1 MKRFNLT
8 AFSVDHPWLVI
19 AIVAIITLGFA
30 IQFPKMK
37 PDTNPKHMLPDTS
50 DVRVWNDEVDKTFAL
65 YEDMIVLGI
74 VNEKS
79 VLNKET
85 LGKVQRITDEILKI
99 KGVAAR
105 DVNSFPTITNVTAE
119 KGMLRIYPLMTE
131 VPKTDKEIGHLR
143 KMLFE
148 NPLFINRII
157 SKDEKTTAIYVPL
170 EKGANGKEVA
180 DKIREVVKKEKGD
193 EKYYVAGE
201 PVARDTFG
209 AEMFKMMAVFAPIA
223 GMVMLIVRYLMFR
236 DLFLSIALMMDAM
249 MSIVWSMGLLIAFG
263 FPIHIMSSMAPV
275 FLMAIATDSMHIFN
289 EFYFRYREKRDKKA
303 AILETMKAVG
313 RPVRYTALAT
323 AAGFAVL
330 LFMNIV
336 PVQVFGGLVAF
347 GTVMLRVLSFSFI
360 PAMFMFVKESNI
372 EKASMDEDIET
383 SGTSRFLKGLA
394 GLGAHKPKTVVL
406 AGAAIF
412 LIAVFGIS
420 KTVVN
425 NNMVDWFEEKS
436 DIRVA
441 DNVMNKAL
449 GGTSLGYIV
458 ATSQEENFIK
468 TPESM
473 RYIDGLQ
480 RHIEKLS
487 VVGKTTSVV
496 DYVKRINRVL
506 HDDDPKYD
514 SVPDSKEA
522 IGQYL
527 FLFSM
532 SAKPADLDNVIDYQA
547 AKANIWVQ
555 LKTWDAQAMR
565 DVIAAVNEYKKANPM
580 PMDLKPAGTA
590 YFNLVWSEEVLWD
603 MIKGFIIAL
612 IVVFVILRFNF
623 HSFRWAFVGYIPLV
637 FTITLIY
644 GVIGFMGKDFD
655 MPISVLSCLSLG
667 MAVDFAIHF
676 ISRFRRRL
684 EEKSSESG
692 VWSSEKKDMK
702 QILRTPSPELLTDSL
717 LWTAA
722 RPGKGIMRNA
732 VLFASAFSVML
743 FAPLTP
749 YITVGAFIV
758 SMMLLSAVMTML
770 YLPALIMLTKGWL
783 FKGGL
788 K

>member
-1 MKRFNLT
+1 MKRFNLKT
-8 AFSVDHPWLVI
+8 FSFCQPWLVI

-119 KGMLRIYPLMTE
+119 KGMVRIYPLMTE

-249 MSIVWSMGLLIAFG
+249 ISIVWSMGLLIGLG
-263 FPIHIMSSMAPV
+263 FPIHILSSMAPV

-289 EFYFRYREKRDKKA
+289 EFYFRYRETRDKKK
-303 AILETMKAVG
+303 AIIETMRAVS
-313 RPVRYTALAT
+313 RPVRNTALAT

-360 PAMFMFVKESNI
+360 PSILTFVKGEKI
-372 EKASMDEDIET
+372 EKIAHAEDIGRDKT
-383 SGTSRFLKGLA
+383 SQFLKKLA
-394 GLGAHKPKTVVL
+394 GL
-406 AGAAIF
+406 
-412 LIAVFGIS
+412 
-420 KTVVN
+420 
-425 NNMVDWFEEKS
+425 
-436 DIRVA
+436 
-441 DNVMNKAL
+441 
-449 GGTSLGYIV
+449 
-458 ATSQEENFIK
+458 
-468 TPESM
+468 
-473 RYIDGLQ
+473 
-480 RHIEKLS
+480 
-487 VVGKTTSVV
+487 
-496 DYVKRINRVL
+496 
-506 HDDDPKYD
+506 
-514 SVPDSKEA
+514 
-522 IGQYL
+522 
-527 FLFSM
+527 
-532 SAKPADLDNVIDYQA
+532 
-547 AKANIWVQ
+547 
-555 LKTWDAQAMR
+555 
-565 DVIAAVNEYKKANPM
+565 
-580 PMDLKPAGTA
+580 
-590 YFNLVWSEEVLWD
+590 
-603 MIKGFIIAL
+603 
-612 IVVFVILRFNF
+612 
-623 HSFRWAFVGYIPLV
+623 
-637 FTITLIY
+637 
-644 GVIGFMGKDFD
+644 
-655 MPISVLSCLSLG
+655 
-667 MAVDFAIHF
+667 
-676 ISRFRRRL
+676 
-684 EEKSSESG
+684 
-692 VWSSEKKDMK
+692 
-702 QILRTPSPELLTDSL
+702 
-717 LWTAA
+717 
-722 RPGKGIMRNA
+722 
-732 VLFASAFSVML
+732 
-743 FAPLTP
+743 
-749 YITVGAFIV
+749 
-758 SMMLLSAVMTML
+758 
-770 YLPALIMLTKGWL
+770 
-783 FKGGL
+783 
-788 K
+788 

>member
-1 MKRFNLT
+1 M
-8 AFSVDHPWLVI
+8 P
-19 AIVAIITLGFA
+19 
-30 IQFPKMK
+30 
-37 PDTNPKHMLPDTS
+37 
-50 DVRVWNDEVDKTFAL
+50 
-65 YEDMIVLGI
+65 
-74 VNEKS
+74 
-79 VLNKET
+79 
-85 LGKVQRITDEILKI
+85 
-99 KGVAAR
+99 R

-119 KGMLRIYPLMTE
+119 KGILRIYPLMTE

-249 MSIVWSMGLLIAFG
+249 ISIVWSMGLLIAFG

-289 EFYFRYREKRDKKA
+289 EFYFRYKEKRDKKA

-372 EKASMDEDIET
+372 KKASMDEDIET

-394 GLGAHKPKTVVL
+394 GLGAHKPKTVVF
-406 AGAAIF
+406 AGVAIF
-412 LIAVFGIS
+412 LIATFGIS

-425 NNMVDWFEEKS
+425 NNMVDWFKEKS

-468 TPESM
+468 TPEAM

-565 DVIAAVNEYKKANPM
+565 DVIAAVNGYKKANPM

-655 MPISVLSCLSLG
+655 MPIAVLSTLSLG

-676 ISRFRRRL
+676 ISRFKQQL
-684 EEKSSESG
+684 KESSGLG
-692 VWSSEKKDMK
+692 V
-702 QILRTPSPELLTDSL
+702 QSPEKLKTLNSELITDAL